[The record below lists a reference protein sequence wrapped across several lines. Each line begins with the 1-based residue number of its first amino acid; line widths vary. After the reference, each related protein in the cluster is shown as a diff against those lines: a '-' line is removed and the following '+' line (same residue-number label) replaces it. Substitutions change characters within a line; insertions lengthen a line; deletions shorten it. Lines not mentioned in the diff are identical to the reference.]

1 MGAGQYAKVVVMLEP
16 IPMDQ
21 DYMRN
26 DFINDCIGG
35 NIPPNF
41 FPAIAK
47 GWNEACAKGVRTGYP
62 LMGVRFIVNDGEHHV
77 VDSSE
82 LAFRLAVMGA
92 VREVWE
98 KGIPTV
104 FEPVMRADVVIPVEY
119 QGDVMAGLAKR
130 HGSIVDSETTTEF
143 ATFTLEVPLNNMFG
157 YSTELRTQT
166 QGKGEFS
173 MEYLKHLQAPPQVLD
188 ELAKEFEAERLK
200 RLNAK

>member
-1 MGAGQYAKVVVMLEP
+1 MIISGMGELHLNIYAERIKREYGVEVEVGRPRVAFRETISKPVRFSYTHKKQSGGAGQYAKVVGMLEP

-98 KGIPTV
+98 KGIPTGTS
-104 FEPVMRADVVIPVEY
+104 AIP
-119 QGDVMAGLAKR
+119 AA
-130 HGSIVDSETTTEF
+130 S
-143 ATFTLEVPLNNMFG
+143 
-157 YSTELRTQT
+157 
-166 QGKGEFS
+166 
-173 MEYLKHLQAPPQVLD
+173 
-188 ELAKEFEAERLK
+188 
-200 RLNAK
+200 